1 MRRLLLL
8 LLIVGGISAR
18 GQETGEVTAGFSR
31 IEGPDVRKTIA
42 SIGLGTIAVTTGYD
56 FYNTWWKG
64 AEKPFS
70 FFDEHWFKDGQLGI
84 DKIGHTFGTYCF
96 SKIVRNMV
104 LWAGYDKETAMWW
117 SVGFGI
123 WNGLGI
129 EIGDGFSPWG
139 FDYQDFALDMIGV
152 VYGLIQFEV
161 PFLDNFT
168 PKFSYWSQK
177 GIASPAN
184 FVHDYDAMMI
194 WMTFNVHNLL
204 PNSINQYWP
213 EFLQLAV
220 GYGVSDGVSRHK
232 FAVGL
237 DFNLSAFKTE
247 NRDILFAQRAVE
259 VMHLPAPAVKIVEGK
274 TPVYEL
280 FYMK

>member
-1 MRRLLLL
+1 MKRLLLL
-8 LLIVGGISAR
+8 LLIVGWMPVR
-18 GQETGEVTAGFSR
+18 GQDGGEVTGGFSR
-31 IEGPDVRKTIA
+31 IEGPNFRKTFA
-42 SIGLGTIAVTTGYD
+42 DIGLGTMVLTMSYD

-70 FFDEHWFKDGQLGI
+70 FFDEHWFRDGQLGL
-84 DKIGHTFGTYCF
+84 DKAGHIFGPYCF
-96 SKIVRNMV
+96 SKIVRNMM

-117 SVGFGI
+117 SAAIGI

-129 EIGDGFSPWG
+129 EIGDGFSPYG
-139 FDYQDFALDMIGV
+139 FDYQDLGSDIIGV
-152 VYGLIQFEV
+152 AFGLIQFEV
-161 PFLDNFT
+161 PFLQNFT

-184 FVHDYDAMMI
+184 FTSDYDAMTI

-220 GYGVSDGVSRHK
+220 GVGVADGVTRHK
-232 FAVGL
+232 FAIGL
-237 DFNLSAFKTE
+237 DFNLSAFKTDS
-247 NRDILFAQRAVE
+247 RDILFAQRLVE
-259 VMHLPAPAVKIVEGK
+259 VVHLPAPAVKIVEGK
-274 TPVYEL
+274 SPVYQG